1 MIFVH
6 PDTLP
11 VCVSLLLDY
20 PPPPSSFIP
29 SLTLSPPL
37 LPSPSLSSLSF
48 TYEMVMMLRTKTSPT
63 MSLLEEWELREG
75 NAATLDSLIVMMEE
89 LENASALQVL
99 QQVKGLC
106 VHVGFNLFL
115 FTFFLFPSFPFS
127 SFLSFF
133 FPFSFSY
140 RVSY

>member
-1 MIFVH
+1 
-6 PDTLP
+6 
-11 VCVSLLLDY
+11 
-20 PPPPSSFIP
+20 
-29 SLTLSPPL
+29 
-37 LPSPSLSSLSF
+37 
-48 TYEMVMMLRTKTSPT
+48 MMLRTKNSPT

-115 FTFFLFPSFPFS
+115 FSLSPLFFLPL
-127 SFLSFF
+127 FLLPVLFF
-133 FPFSFSY
+133 LQSLLLEDLPQDLPRLLLGPLVLRFLLQLRGVVLQKEDIVRQLLVAMFLCPVFDY
-140 RVSY
+140 NLNYL